1 MALLSSDKVF
11 KIELQ
16 TCSDFAKSLH
26 VSDTAIYYA
35 IKNDLVDYVDIGGRN
50 YIVLSPF
57 TRQYRPNESPR
68 RKKVIKKAKH
78 KVLGQCKNM
87 RTKDFKPC
95 KPSKHALAA
104 SGSESNNISIRSYK
118 K

>member
-11 KIELQ
+11 KIELS

-35 IKNDLVDYVDIGGRN
+35 IKNNLVDYVNIGGRN
-50 YIVLSPF
+50 HIVLSPF

-68 RKKVIKKAKH
+68 RKKVVVRKK
-78 KVLGQCKNM
+78 
-87 RTKDFKPC
+87 
-95 KPSKHALAA
+95 
-104 SGSESNNISIRSYK
+104 K